1 VTDGLCVSR
10 AQSLL
15 SGVHVCK
22 HPIMRAMIYGAYG
35 GPEQLTLTDRPKPAP
50 GKGQIAIEVRTSSV
64 NPVDWKRA
72 SGKMRVIMP
81 VSFPGTPGYDVA
93 GDVAELGEGVT
104 DFAIGQRVHARI
116 GEMSG
121 GACAEVAIA
130 GVDVTT
136 AMPDGMDWEQAAGL
150 PLAGMT
156 ALQGLRDEAQM
167 PLEGAKERV
176 LVVGAS
182 GGVGHLGLQIAK
194 AAGATVVGVCSGRN
208 AEMVRGLGADEVID
222 YTKPDPYR
230 GQAPFDVVLDCVA
243 GDPSPW
249 LPLLGPGG
257 RYASTMP
264 GGKTFLRAGLNA
276 FTSKRVRPVMLKSRA
291 SDLRILDQLAADG
304 KLRVVVDSR
313 FRLEALREAWE
324 RSMTGRVAGK
334 IVIEIA

>member
-1 VTDGLCVSR
+1 
-10 AQSLL
+10 
-15 SGVHVCK
+15 
-22 HPIMRAMIYGAYG
+22 MRAMIYPSYG
-35 GPEQLTLTDRPKPAP
+35 GPEKLEMTDRPRPAP
-50 GKGQIAIEVRTSSV
+50 GRRQVLIKVSTSSV

-72 SGKMRVIMP
+72 SGKMRMIMP
-81 VSFPGTPGYDVA
+81 VTFPGTPGFDVA
-93 GDVAELGEGVT
+93 GEVAEVGPDAA
-104 DFAIGQRVHARI
+104 DFAVGQRVHARI

-121 GACAEVAIA
+121 GACAEYALA
-130 GVDVTT
+130 GIDVT
-136 AMPDGMDWEQAAGL
+136 APMPDGMDWEQAAGL

-156 ALQGLRDEAQM
+156 ALQGLRDEARM
-167 PLEGAKERV
+167 PLQGATARV

-222 YTKPDPYR
+222 YTLPDPYR

-243 GDPSPW
+243 GDPAPW
-249 LPLLGPGG
+249 LPLLGPAG

-264 GGKTFLRAGLNA
+264 GPKTFLRAAFNR

-291 SDLRILDQLAADG
+291 SDLRILDALATEG

-313 FRLEALREAWE
+313 FPLADLRTAWE
-324 RSMTGRVAGK
+324 RSKTGRAAGK